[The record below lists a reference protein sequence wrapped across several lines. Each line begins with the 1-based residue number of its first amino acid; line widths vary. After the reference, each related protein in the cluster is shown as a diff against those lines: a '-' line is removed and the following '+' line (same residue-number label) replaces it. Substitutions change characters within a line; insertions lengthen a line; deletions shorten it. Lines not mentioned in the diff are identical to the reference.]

1 MGIKHLNK
9 FLRDN
14 CSRHSI
20 RKTKISELS
29 GKTIVVDASIYLYK
43 FAGEN
48 ALLENIY
55 LMVSSFREH
64 NITLVFVFD
73 GKPPIEKN
81 KLIIQRR
88 IKKKEA
94 ENAYN
99 ELMKEK
105 SLLSS
110 TSNEE
115 LNDIEKKLQVLKKQ
129 FIHIS
134 EEQTESTK
142 KLLNACGVDYI
153 DAKGEADSVCVQLVL
168 SGKAWACLSDD
179 MDMFVYGC
187 TRIIRQLSLMNKTC
201 TFYNFNSILND
212 LEMNVETFREIM
224 VLSGTDYNMD
234 DNTDL
239 YETLNFYYK
248 YREYII
254 GNFKKMTFYHWLS
267 LNTDYVKDIQKLE
280 KVYGMFIIPNSL
292 DISISENEFT
302 FRPENRKKIMEIL
315 KIEGFL

>member
-1 MGIKHLNK
+1 MGIKYLNK

-14 CSRHSI
+14 CSGRAI
-20 RKTKISELS
+20 RKSSISEYS
-29 GKTIVVDASIYLYK
+29 GKIIVVDASIYLYK

-55 LMVSSFREH
+55 LMVSTFREH
-64 NITLVFVFD
+64 NVTLVFVFD
-73 GKPPIEKN
+73 GKPPAEKN

-94 ENAYN
+94 EYAYN
-99 ELMKEK
+99 ELKEK
-105 SLLSS
+105 SLL
-110 TSNEE
+110 TTISNEE
-115 LNDIEKKLQVLKKQ
+115 LIDIEKKLQVLKKQ

-134 EEQTESTK
+134 EEQIELTK
-142 KLLNACGVDYI
+142 KLLTACGVDYI

-187 TRIIRQLSLMNKTC
+187 PRIIRQLSLMNKTC
-201 TFYNFNSILND
+201 TFYNFNNILYD
-212 LEMNVETFREIM
+212 LNMNIETFREIM
-224 VLSGTDYNMD
+224 VISGTDYNID
-234 DNTDL
+234 DNKDL

-248 YREYII
+248 YQEYII
-254 GNFKKMTFYHWLS
+254 ENFKKMTFYQWLS
-267 LNTDYVKDIQKLE
+267 LNTNYIKDIQKLE
-280 KVYGMFIIPNSL
+280 KVHDMFIISNSL
-292 DISISENEFT
+292 DITLSENDFK

-315 KIEGFL
+315 KVEGFL